1 MRYRAFISYASADR
15 VIGERFQRGIEHY
28 RIPRVLRGRD
38 YGFGPLQKRLTP
50 LFRDRSD
57 ADAAVSLAE
66 TLRSALEQSEAL
78 VVLCSPASARSR
90 WVNEEIRTFKT
101 LGRETRIFPVIVGGE
116 PRRYDAAHAPDG
128 AFPPALFQRLDA
140 AGTIVSEDGPEPLA
154 SDLRPTG
161 DGFLL
166 ARLKV
171 IAALT
176 GVSLT
181 ELTQRQ
187 HEAERRERIVVRS
200 VAAAMAGL
208 AIVASVAA
216 VQAWRSA
223 ESARER
229 LERAI
234 EIASRRVDDAA
245 TFQDSY
251 GVPIDVTRQLLAG
264 AERDFSTLI
273 GEGDTGAP
281 TLDMQRGRLLVLFSN
296 LHGVV
301 GDGRGQVALAR
312 KAVAALERVSTAREL
327 LRPQTWLVRLPAPE
341 ALVSERLG
349 AIEAL
354 GKALAATADRADEA
368 TRRFEEGRALAE
380 RTGQRLYVARFWS
393 LLGEHR
399 YAGGNTAG
407 ALESY
412 RAAIRV
418 LDRTAADGGGADA
431 IVERALAHSDA
442 AEVLLEIGRHGDAL
456 EEQTRAVTA
465 FEQQCARAPGVAV
478 AQRHLA
484 QALVRQGDMKYA
496 VLHTWTESMPLF
508 ERALAIFEQTHAS
521 DKARVDYARELSIAL
536 DHVGDV
542 MLQTGAIDR
551 ARATFGRSL
560 ALRRDVLAR
569 DPGNPEAARDV
580 AVALERQ
587 GDIALAERAA
597 ARCGNDAA
605 RAADWAA
612 RALAAYDEARAL
624 RRGTG
629 RPASA
634 EPGSRAG
641 DGASLDDTVLARD
654 LAVLW
659 ARTGGARF
667 AVGGLED
674 WRAAYDTA
682 IRMMRELLARENALA
697 DWRRDLVAFRA
708 SYADALRRSGRIEEA
723 LAQWNAALALT
734 RAQLA
739 DRPEDLQL
747 QDDERQLRGAIAR
760 AGLRRPDKPAAWPAR
775 EPCGAGLRAGP

>member
-1 MRYRAFISYASADR
+1 MMRYRAFISYASADR
-15 VIGERFQRGIEHY
+15 AIGERFQRGIEHY

-38 YGFGPLQKRLTP
+38 YGYGPLPKHLTP

-78 VVLCSPASARSR
+78 VVLCGPASARSR
-90 WVNEEIRTFKT
+90 WVNEEIRTFKA
-101 LGRETRIFPVIVGGE
+101 LGREDRIFPVIVDGE
-116 PRRYDAAHAPDG
+116 PRRYHAEQAPDG
-128 AFPPALFQRLDA
+128 AFPPALFQRVDA
-140 AGTIVSEDGPEPLA
+140 AGAVVSDDGPEPLA
-154 SDLRPTG
+154 SDLRPSG
-161 DGFLL
+161 DGFLF

-223 ESARER
+223 EAARER

-245 TFQDSY
+245 TFQDAY
-251 GVPIDVTRQLLAG
+251 GVPVEVTRQLLAG
-264 AERDFSTLI
+264 AERDFTTLI

-301 GDGRGQVALAR
+301 GDGPEQVTLAR
-312 KAVAALERVSTAREL
+312 RAVAALERVPAAREL
-327 LRPQTWLVRLPAPE
+327 MAPQTWLVRLPAPE

-349 AIEAL
+349 AFEAL
-354 GKALAATADRADEA
+354 GKALAATPDGADEA
-368 TRRFEEGRALAE
+368 TRHFEEGRALAE
-380 RTGQRLYVARFWS
+380 RMGHRQYVARFWS
-393 LLGEHR
+393 LLGEHC
-399 YAGGNTAG
+399 YAGGDLAG
-407 ALESY
+407 ALEAY
-412 RAAIRV
+412 RAAIGV
-418 LDRTAADGGGADA
+418 LDEVVAAGAGADA
-431 IVERALAHSDA
+431 VVERALAYSDA
-442 AEVLLEIGRHGDAL
+442 AEVLLENGRHVDAL
-456 EEQTRAVTA
+456 EEQTRAVTE
-465 FEQQCARAPGVAV
+465 FEQQWALARDDAV
-478 AQRHLA
+478 AGRHLA

-496 VLHTWTESMPLF
+496 VTHAWTDSMPLF
-508 ERALAIFEQTHAS
+508 ERALAIFERTHAS

-542 MLQTGAIDR
+542 MLQTGTIDR
-551 ARATFGRSL
+551 ARAMFDRSL
-560 ALRRDVLAR
+560 ALRRDVLER
-569 DPGNPEAARDV
+569 DPRNPDAARDV

-587 GDIALAERAA
+587 GDVALAERAA
-597 ARCGNDAA
+597 ALCRKDAA
-605 RAADWAA
+605 GAAERAA
-612 RALAAYDEARAL
+612 RALDAYEEARAL
-624 RRGTG
+624 RTGTH
-629 RPASA
+629 ASA
-634 EPGSRAG
+634 N
-641 DGASLDDTVLARD
+641 GAPVAQATARESVPEDVVLARD

-659 ARTGGARF
+659 SRTGTARF
-667 AVGGLED
+667 AAGGAQE
-674 WRAAYDTA
+674 WQAAYETA
-682 IRMMRELLARENALA
+682 IRIMAALLAREDALA
-697 DWRRDLVAFRA
+697 DWRRDLVAFRT
-708 SYADALRRSGRIEEA
+708 SYAGALRRSGRTQAA

-734 RAQLA
+734 REQLA
-739 DRPEDLQL
+739 DRPQDLQL

-760 AGLRRPDKPAAWPAR
+760 ARLQTPAPD
-775 EPCGAGLRAGP
+775 PCGAGLQADP